1 MIANL
6 LFNTYLRSYYSCIVL
21 CFFNFSFSY
30 LRFEITYKEMAA
42 IIQIGFQKV
51 KNVFHPYLYDD
62 NKMGLI
68 LGLVEQTIHVERS
81 LIATGMLLSFF
92 FAS

>member
-1 MIANL
+1 
-6 LFNTYLRSYYSCIVL
+6 
-21 CFFNFSFSY
+21 
-30 LRFEITYKEMAA
+30 MAA